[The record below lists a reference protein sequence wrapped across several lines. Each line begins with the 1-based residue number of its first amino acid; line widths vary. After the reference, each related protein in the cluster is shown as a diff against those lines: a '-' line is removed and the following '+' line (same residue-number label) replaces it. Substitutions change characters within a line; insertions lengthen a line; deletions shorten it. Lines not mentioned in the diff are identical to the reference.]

1 MAKINKLKRAD
12 ATSNTDK
19 IEAAGKTGPADKQAK
34 PGKLVKAA
42 GKGAPPKGTSA
53 RKPGTGKRAATTG
66 SFGKKALAGK
76 DKVPVIL
83 ITNDDGISAPGI
95 RNLVLA
101 VKDLGKVVVV
111 APDKPQ
117 SGMGHAITIGN
128 PLRLHPMHELFE
140 GVEAWQ
146 CSGTPVDC
154 VKLAVDKILHR
165 KPDLCLS
172 GINHGANH
180 SINVIYS
187 GTMSAAVEAAIESI
201 PSVGFSLLDYSVE
214 ADFDAARKYVR
225 IIVEKLLQHPKD
237 KHLILNVN
245 FPAVP
250 DSLIKGMKICRQAY
264 AKYEE
269 DFVERNDPNGKKYY
283 WLTGKF
289 VNFDRGRDTDV
300 WALEHNYVSVV
311 PVQFDMTNYVLKSKL
326 EKTWKS

>member
-1 MAKINKLKRAD
+1 MPTKGVGSSNGLTKNELSGNSGSAKAGRKR
-12 ATSNTDK
+12 
-19 IEAAGKTGPADKQAK
+19 
-34 PGKLVKAA
+34 
-42 GKGAPPKGTSA
+42 
-53 RKPGTGKRAATTG
+53 
-66 SFGKKALAGK
+66 
-76 DKVPVIL
+76 VPVIL
-83 ITNDDGISAPGI
+83 VTNDDGINAPGI
-95 RNLVLA
+95 RNLVEA
-101 VKDLGKVVVV
+101 VKGLGKVIVV

-128 PLRLHPMHELFE
+128 PLRLNPMHHLFD

-154 VKLAVDKILHR
+154 VKLAVDKVLRR
-165 KPDLCLS
+165 KPDICLS

-187 GTMSAAVEAAIESI
+187 GTMSAAVEASIESI
-201 PSVGFSLLDYSVE
+201 PAVGFSLLDYSVE
-214 ADFDAARKYVR
+214 ADFTASRKYVR
-225 IIVEKLLQHPKD
+225 IIVEQVLEHPLD

-250 DSLIKGMKICRQAY
+250 DNLIKGIKICRQAY

-269 DFVERNDPNGKKYY
+269 DFIERNDPNSKKYY

-289 VNFDRGRDTDV
+289 VNFDKGRDTDV

-311 PVQFDMTNYVLKSKL
+311 PVQFDMTNYVLKGKL

>member
-1 MAKINKLKRAD
+1 MAK
-12 ATSNTDK
+12 S
-19 IEAAGKTGPADKQAK
+19 
-34 PGKLVKAA
+34 
-42 GKGAPPKGTSA
+42 
-53 RKPGTGKRAATTG
+53 RKKE
-66 SFGKKALAGK
+66 K
-76 DKVPVIL
+76 PVIL
-83 ITNDDGISAPGI
+83 VTNDDGVTAPGI
-95 RNLVLA
+95 RNLVES

-117 SGMGHAITIGN
+117 SGMGHAITIGI
-128 PLRLHPMHELFE
+128 PLRLHPISIFE

-172 GINHGANH
+172 GINHGSNH

-214 ADFDAARKYVR
+214 ADFTGARKYAR
-225 IIVEKLLQHPKD
+225 LIVQQLLRHFLD
-237 KHLILNVN
+237 KHLVLNVN
-245 FPAVP
+245 IPAIP
-250 DSLIKGMKICRQAY
+250 EELIVGMKICRQAY

-269 DFVERNDPNGKKYY
+269 DFVERHDPNGRKYY

-289 VNFDRGRDTDV
+289 VNFDKGRDTDV
-300 WALEHNYVSVV
+300 WALEHNFVSVV
-311 PVQFDMTNYVLKSKL
+311 PVQFDLTNYVLKSKI
-326 EKTWKS
+326 EKTWKL